1 MAKKQKRYTVSLR
14 GTAFSMLHQIKTKL
28 SSKRIFALLGL
39 SCLVFLSMSGSLQA
53 QTAPTVTQ
61 GYRSDS
67 ALQRGTIVSLD
78 AEDTSKVVPT
88 NRDNQDRLHGVVI
101 APNDSSVTLS
111 DDQQKT
117 FVATIGRFDVLV
129 SSESG
134 VIQAGDFLTVSSI
147 SGIAK
152 KAGESD
158 AYTVGKALE
167 SFSGETDVISSTE
180 LTDSTG
186 TKRTVALGRI
196 AVDISVGF
204 NPLLKPKD
212 SSLPEFL
219 QKATEQIAGKPVSAV
234 KVYISL
240 FIILAAASIAGSLL
254 YSGIRS
260 SVISIGRNPLS
271 KKSITKSLMQII
283 LTSIIIFLIGL
294 FGVYLLLRL

>member
-1 MAKKQKRYTVSLR
+1 MLR
-14 GTAFSMLHQIKTKL
+14 QIKKKL
-28 SSKRIFALLGL
+28 SSKRFFALLGL
-39 SCLVFLSMSGSLQA
+39 FGLVFFTLSSPLQA
-53 QTAPTVTQ
+53 QTPPTVTQ
-61 GYRSDS
+61 GYGSDNT
-67 ALQRGTIVSLD
+67 LQRGTVVSLD
-78 AEDTSKVVPT
+78 AEDTTKVVPASK
-88 NRDNQDRLHGVVI
+88 DNQDRLHGVVI
-101 APNDSSVTLS
+101 APNDSTLTLS

-117 FVATIGRFDVLV
+117 FVATIGRFDALV
-129 SSESG
+129 STESG
-134 VIQAGDFLTVSSI
+134 IIQPGDFLTVSSI
-147 SGIAK
+147 TGIAK

-158 AYTVGKALE
+158 AYTIGKAIE
-167 SFSGETDVISSTE
+167 GFNGEANTVGTEE

-186 TKRTVALGRI
+186 GKKPVSIGRI
-196 AVDISVGF
+196 AVDVSVGF

-219 QKATEQIAGKPVSAV
+219 QKATEAIAGKQVSPV

-271 KKSITKSLMQII
+271 KKSITKSLLQII